1 MTATTPEWI
10 TLVSAFGLGSVMAA
24 TVGWWSA
31 KAVAISNHRQNW
43 INALRDD
50 LSNYLTGIDVLRF
63 RVTML
68 DGDHG
73 EPTIDDLEK
82 QQEARNAVMV
92 IYRRILLRLNM
103 QEQAHIDLAALLN
116 QQMTIGA
123 DPPNQQH
130 AEQVVILAQR
140 ILKDEW
146 NVTKYGI
153 FTRPILA
160 IKRCVA

>member
-1 MTATTPEWI
+1 
-10 TLVSAFGLGSVMAA
+10 MAA

-50 LSNYLTGIDVLRF
+50 LANYLTGIDVLRF

-68 DGDHG
+68 NGDHY
-73 EPTIDDLEK
+73 ETTIDDLEK
-82 QQEARNAVMV
+82 QQEARNTVMV

-103 QEQAHIDLAALLN
+103 LEKAHMDLAALLN
-116 QQMTIGA
+116 QQMMIGA
-123 DPPNQQH
+123 DPPNQQQ
-130 AEQVVILAQR
+130 AEQVVSLAQR

-146 NVTKYGI
+146 NVAKYGI